1 MSRHSNDR
9 GLTLIELLIALSILS
24 VVITMVSGLLLSSIR
39 SQGYSAQQ
47 DALLHTARLV
57 MERMV
62 RHTRQANRVLLPSDA
77 DPTTNIL
84 VLGGFVDNDGDG
96 RYDEDPP
103 GAGDEDGDGAMDE
116 DPIESLEYSL
126 DVTTKTLWEQYP
138 VDAVTTVQTALAE
151 QVDTFQVQRLVGLNG
166 VILIDILLRLRDDQG
181 RTVELQS
188 RAFPRNQ

>member
-1 MSRHSNDR
+1 MSRYSDDR

-39 SQGYSAQQ
+39 SQAYSAQQ
-47 DALLHTARLV
+47 DTLLHAARLA

-62 RHTRQANRVLLPSDA
+62 RHTRQANNVLLPSEDS
-77 DPTTNIL
+77 PTGSTL
-84 VLGGFVDNDGDG
+84 RLAGFVDNDGDG

-103 GAGDEDGDGAMDE
+103 GGADEDGDGVMDE
-116 DPIESLEYSL
+116 DPIESLEYDL
-126 DVTTKTLWEQYP
+126 DLATRTLWERYP

-151 QVDTFQVQRLVGLNG
+151 QVETFQVQRLVGLNG
-166 VILIDILLRLRDDQG
+166 VILIDILLRVRDDQG